1 MCSQVRD
8 SVTYNTTRLPE
19 ARRFGSRVALIW
31 GSLDPYLTPAAAAA
45 IAGNFAHSAVNL
57 VEAGHWLMI
66 DKPAEVAQLLLM
78 EA

>member
-19 ARRFGSRVALIW
+19 ARRFGSKVAAIW
-31 GSLDPYLTPAAAAA
+31 GSLDPYLSPAAATA
-45 IAGNFAHSAVNL
+45 IAGNFAHGTVEL